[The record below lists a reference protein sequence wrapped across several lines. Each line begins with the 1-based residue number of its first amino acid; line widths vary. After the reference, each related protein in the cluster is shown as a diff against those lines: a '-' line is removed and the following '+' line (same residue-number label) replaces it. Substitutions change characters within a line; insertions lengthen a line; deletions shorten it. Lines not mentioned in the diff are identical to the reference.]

1 MNHQDQQHQHQQE
14 PAQTACKAT
23 GEGED
28 LNSWQVISSYSRA
41 QAIEDGMLV
50 DVSETAREAGFKV
63 PVAMTAAAW
72 ADCVEWTAA
81 DNERKGHC
89 QDEAGRLWDV
99 VYMARLA
106 AQRQACSDLLYSLYR
121 VPREGKAMRA
131 RLVQL
136 RMTIG
141 PGDTAAPVIT
151 IMTPTED

>member
-1 MNHQDQQHQHQQE
+1 MNHTNQEHQHQQE
-14 PAQTACKAT
+14 PAQATSKAT
-23 GEGED
+23 GGDED
-28 LNSWQVISSYSRA
+28 LNSWPVISSYSRA

-72 ADCVEWTAA
+72 ADCVQWTAD
-81 DNERKGHC
+81 DNARKGHC

-99 VYMARLA
+99 VYMARKA
-106 AQRQACSDLLYSLYR
+106 VEGKACSDLLYSLYR
-121 VPREGKAMRA
+121 VPREGRGMRA

-141 PGDTAAPVIT
+141 PGDTVAPVIT